1 MFNEKSIHKK
11 VSVLKSV
18 EALKEKESINR
29 QMLSNLKIDLFLGIL
44 LKISILY
51 IFFQHASYGTVTY
64 TLSFSL
70 LGTLVEINT
79 L

>member
-1 MFNEKSIHKK
+1 MLNEKSIHKK

-29 QMLSNLKIDLFLGIL
+29 QMLSNLKIDLFLGIQ
-44 LKISILY
+44 LKINIY
-51 IFFQHASYGTVTY
+51 FFEHVSYGTVTY

-70 LGTLVEINT
+70 
-79 L
+79 

>member
-18 EALKEKESINR
+18 EALKEKEKYKQTNAFKFKNR
-29 QMLSNLKIDLFLGIL
+29 FIFRHTAKNK
-44 LKISILY
+44 Y
-51 IFFQHASYGTVTY
+51 IFFQHVSYGTVTY

-70 LGTLVEINT
+70 
-79 L
+79 